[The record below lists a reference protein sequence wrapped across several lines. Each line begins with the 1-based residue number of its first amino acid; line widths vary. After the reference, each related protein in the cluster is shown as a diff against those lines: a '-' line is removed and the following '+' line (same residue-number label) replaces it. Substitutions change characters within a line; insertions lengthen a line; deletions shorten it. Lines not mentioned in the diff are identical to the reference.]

1 MSDFDNLIKPA
12 DFDEVE
18 RLLSQE
24 RDTKRTTTT
33 GGKKPKQKTL
43 MEMLAGSN
51 DAAALARRLNVDPD
65 MSEKVIVPLLNF
77 LDKYG
82 VGGAVSESPTAQAA
96 SGLIEFLTDIT
107 PVVKESMDYFAGRQ
121 KELSQTDL
129 DFLNQI
135 KEAQTADMDGLFIGE
150 TMEDEV
156 PEPQPVAP
164 AQPKQQKGQIPHDT
178 DPFRDGVDW
187 LSVIGDEPKPKVI
200 VDEGPSEAYITGLER
215 LAAESG
221 MTMDQ
226 IKKSDRQNKT
236 NTYGRG
242 EVEIDYSNA
251 FTIDLGLEKI
261 NAAMDGEKKRLASQS
276 KVEFDEDLPTP
287 DSVGGYD
294 PLGEPNYTI
303 PSFTGVLDTVD
314 DLADSAGVDLT
325 ETPWNEDS
333 YDPASDDISLTTDTE
348 VETDDSDE

>member
-1 MSDFDNLIKPA
+1 MSDFDNLIKPD

-18 RLLSQE
+18 RLLAQE
-24 RDTKRTTTT
+24 RAAKSASA

-51 DAAALARRLNVDPD
+51 DAAALARKLNVDPD

-82 VGGAVSESPTAQAA
+82 VGGAVAESPTAQAA
-96 SGLIEFLTDIT
+96 SGLLEFLTDIT
-107 PVVKESMDYFAGRQ
+107 PVVRESMDYFSGRQ
-121 KELSQTDL
+121 KELSQQDL

-135 KEAQTADMDGLFIGE
+135 KEAQTGDMDGLFIGDNIDE
-150 TMEDEV
+150 TP
-156 PEPQPVAP
+156 PEPVAQAPVVQQPQEGV
-164 AQPKQQKGQIPHDT
+164 IPNDV

-187 LSVIGDEPKPKVI
+187 EPVVGKPKKVE
-200 VDEGPSEAYITGLER
+200 VLPQTEPNEAYIQNLEK

-221 MTMDQ
+221 MTMSQ
-226 IKKSDRQNKT
+226 INQSDRQNKT
-236 NTYGRG
+236 NNHGRNQK
-242 EVEIDYSNA
+242 EVDYSDA

-261 NAAMDGEKKRLASQS
+261 NAAMDGEKKRLQQQS
-276 KVEFDEDLPTP
+276 KVEFDEAVPVP
-287 DSVGGYD
+287 DSATSFD

-314 DLADSAGVDLT
+314 ELADSAGVDLT
-325 ETPWNEDS
+325 DAPWNDDD
-333 YDPASDDISLTTDTE
+333 YDPADDG
-348 VETDDSDE
+348 VEYGSEELNDESGDE

>member
-24 RDTKRTTTT
+24 RDTKRTTAA
-33 GGKKPKQKTL
+33 GGKKAKQKSL

-164 AQPKQQKGQIPHDT
+164 AQPTHQKGQIPHDT

-187 LSVIGDEPKPKVI
+187 LSVIGDEPKPKVLI
-200 VDEGPSEAYITGLER
+200 DEGPSEAYITGLER

-242 EVEIDYSNA
+242 ETEIDYSNA

-348 VETDDSDE
+348 VETDDGDE

>member
-1 MSDFDNLIKPA
+1 MSDFDNLIQPA

-18 RLLSQE
+18 RLLSQD
-24 RDTKRTTTT
+24 RDTKRTSTA
-33 GGKKPKQKTL
+33 GGKKAKQKTL

-51 DAAALARRLNVDPD
+51 DAGALARRLNVDPD

-96 SGLIEFLTDIT
+96 TGLIEFLTDIT

-121 KELSQTDL
+121 KELSQKDL

-135 KEAQTADMDGLFIGE
+135 KDAQTENMDGLFIGE
-150 TMEDEV
+150 VIEDAEEPAPI
-156 PEPQPVAP
+156 PEPQAI
-164 AQPKQQKGQIPHDT
+164 KGQIPNDV
-178 DPFRDGVDW
+178 DPFSEGVDW
-187 LSVIGDEPKPKVI
+187 ESVIGVKKKI
-200 VDEGPSEAYITGLER
+200 VPFKSIEPSEAYIQGLER

-226 IKKSDRQNKT
+226 IKKSDRQTKT
-236 NTYGRG
+236 NTFGRG
-242 EVEIDYSNA
+242 GEEIDYSDA

-261 NAAMDGEKKRLASQS
+261 NAAMAGEKKRLSLTS
-276 KVEFDEDLPTP
+276 KVDFETTDELPVP
-287 DSVGGYD
+287 DSVEGYE

-303 PSFTGVLDTVD
+303 PSFTGILATVD
-314 DLADSAGVDLT
+314 DLADNAGVDLT
-325 ETPWNEDS
+325 ETPWNDDD
-333 YDPASDDISLTTDTE
+333 YDPASDEITLTTDKE
-348 VETDDSDE
+348 VEDDDVKE

>member
-18 RLLSQE
+18 RLLSQD
-24 RDTKRTTTT
+24 RDTKRTSTTS
-33 GGKKPKQKTL
+33 GKKAKQKTL

-51 DAAALARRLNVDPD
+51 DAGALARKLNVDPD

-82 VGGAVSESPTAQAA
+82 VGGAVSDSPTAQAA
-96 SGLIEFLTDIT
+96 TGLIEFLTDIT

-135 KEAQTADMDGLFIGE
+135 KDAQTENMDGLFIGE
-150 TMEDEV
+150 NLEEEV
-156 PEPQPVAP
+156 VVEPAPIPEP
-164 AQPKQQKGQIPHDT
+164 KTQKGQIPNDV
-178 DPFRDGVDW
+178 DPFSEGVDW
-187 LSVIGDEPKPKVI
+187 ESVIGVKKTITPLTME
-200 VDEGPSEAYITGLER
+200 PSESYIQGLER

-226 IKKSDRQNKT
+226 IKKSDRQTKT
-236 NTYGRG
+236 NTFGRG
-242 EVEIDYSNA
+242 GAEIDYSNA

-261 NAAMDGEKKRLASQS
+261 NSAMEGEKKRMKSSSL
-276 KVEFDEDLPTP
+276 VDFEVTDELPVP
-287 DSVGGYD
+287 DSVEGYD

-303 PSFTGVLDTVD
+303 PSFTGTLATVD
-314 DLADSAGVDLT
+314 DLSNSAGVDLT
-325 ETPWNEDS
+325 ETPWNDDD
-333 YDPASDDISLTTDTE
+333 YDPASDEITLTTDKE
-348 VETDDSDE
+348 VEVDDSGE

>member
-1 MSDFDNLIKPA
+1 MSDFDNLIKPD

-18 RLLSQE
+18 RLLAQE
-24 RDTKRTTTT
+24 RAAKTGSG

-51 DAAALARRLNVDPD
+51 DAAALARKLNVDPD

-82 VGGAVSESPTAQAA
+82 VGGAVAESPTAQAA
-96 SGLIEFLTDIT
+96 SGLLEFLTDIT
-107 PVVKESMDYFAGRQ
+107 PVVRESMDYFSGKQR
-121 KELSQTDL
+121 ELSQQDL

-135 KEAQTADMDGLFIGE
+135 KDAQTGDMDGLFIGDNIE
-150 TMEDEV
+150 TV
-156 PEPQPVAP
+156 PEPVAAP
-164 AQPKQQKGQIPHDT
+164 APVVEQNTEGVIPNDV

-187 LSVIGDEPKPKVI
+187 ESVVGKPKKVEVI
-200 VDEGPSEAYITGLER
+200 PEAEPNEAYIQNLER

-221 MTMDQ
+221 MTMNQ
-226 IKKSDRQNKT
+226 INQSDRQNKT
-236 NTYGRG
+236 NNHGRNQK
-242 EVEIDYSNA
+242 EVDYSDA

-261 NAAMDGEKKRLASQS
+261 NAAMDGEKKRLQQQS
-276 KVEFDEDLPTP
+276 KVEFDEAVPVP
-287 DSVGGYD
+287 DSATSFD

-314 DLADSAGVDLT
+314 ELADSAGVDLT
-325 ETPWNEDS
+325 DAPWNDDD
-333 YDPASDDISLTTDTE
+333 YDPVDDGVEYGSEE
-348 VETDDSDE
+348 VDDESGDE

>member
-1 MSDFDNLIKPA
+1 MSDFDNLIQPA

-18 RLLSQE
+18 RLLSQD
-24 RDTKRTTTT
+24 RDTKRSTA
-33 GGKKPKQKTL
+33 GGKKAKQKTL

-51 DAAALARRLNVDPD
+51 DAGALARRLNVDPD

-96 SGLIEFLTDIT
+96 TGLIEFLTDIT

-121 KELSQTDL
+121 KELSQKDL

-135 KEAQTADMDGLFIGE
+135 KDAQTENMDGLFIGE
-150 TMEDEV
+150 VIEEV
-156 PEPQPVAP
+156 AEEPAPIPEPQAI
-164 AQPKQQKGQIPHDT
+164 KGQIPNDV
-178 DPFRDGVDW
+178 DPFSEGVDW
-187 LSVIGDEPKPKVI
+187 ESVIGVKKKI
-200 VDEGPSEAYITGLER
+200 VPFKIEPSEAYIQGLER

-226 IKKSDRQNKT
+226 IKKSDRQTKT
-236 NTYGRG
+236 NTFGRG
-242 EVEIDYSNA
+242 GEEIDYSDA

-261 NAAMDGEKKRLASQS
+261 NAAMAGEKKRLSLTS
-276 KVEFDEDLPTP
+276 KVDFETTDELPVP
-287 DSVGGYD
+287 DSVEGYE

-303 PSFTGVLDTVD
+303 PSFTGILATVD
-314 DLADSAGVDLT
+314 DLADNAGVDLT
-325 ETPWNEDS
+325 ETPWNDDD
-333 YDPASDDISLTTDTE
+333 YDPASDEITLTTDKE
-348 VETDDSDE
+348 VEDDDVKE

>member
-18 RLLSQE
+18 RLLSQD
-24 RDTKRTTTT
+24 RDTKRTSTA
-33 GGKKPKQKTL
+33 GGKKAKQKTL
-43 MEMLAGSN
+43 MEMLSGSN
-51 DAAALARRLNVDPD
+51 DAGALARRLNVDPD

-96 SGLIEFLTDIT
+96 TGLIEFLTDIT

-135 KEAQTADMDGLFIGE
+135 KDAQTENMDGLFIGE
-150 TMEDEV
+150 VIEEVDE
-156 PEPQPVAP
+156 EPKPTLP
-164 AQPKQQKGQIPHDT
+164 AETPKGQIPNDV
-178 DPFRDGVDW
+178 DPFSEGVDW
-187 LSVIGDEPKPKVI
+187 ASVIGVKKKV
-200 VDEGPSEAYITGLER
+200 VPFKAQPSEAYIQGLER
-215 LAAESG
+215 LANESG

-226 IKKSDRQNKT
+226 IKKSDRQTKT

-242 EVEIDYSNA
+242 GEEIDYSDA
-251 FTIDLGLEKI
+251 FTFDLGLEKI
-261 NAAMDGEKKRLASQS
+261 NAAMDGEKKRLSLTS
-276 KVEFDEDLPTP
+276 KVDFESTDELPVP
-287 DSVGGYD
+287 DSVGGYE

-303 PSFTGVLDTVD
+303 PSFTGILATVD
-314 DLADSAGVDLT
+314 SLADNAGVDLT
-325 ETPWNEDS
+325 ETPWNDDD
-333 YDPASDDISLTTDTE
+333 YDPASDEITLTTDKE
-348 VETDDSDE
+348 VEPYDGDE

>member
-18 RLLSQE
+18 RLLSQD
-24 RDTKRTTTT
+24 RDTKRTSNKS
-33 GGKKPKQKTL
+33 GKKEKQKTL

-51 DAAALARRLNVDPD
+51 DAGALARKLNVDPD

-96 SGLIEFLTDIT
+96 TGLIEFLTDIT

-135 KEAQTADMDGLFIGE
+135 KDAQTEDMDGLFIGE
-150 TMEDEV
+150 VIEEV
-156 PEPQPVAP
+156 VEEPVPIPEP
-164 AQPKQQKGQIPHDT
+164 KTQKGQIPNDV
-178 DPFRDGVDW
+178 DPFSEGVDW
-187 LSVIGDEPKPKVI
+187 ESVIGVKKKV
-200 VDEGPSEAYITGLER
+200 VPFKVQPSEAYIQGLER

-226 IKKSDRQNKT
+226 IKKSDRQTKT
-236 NTYGRG
+236 NTFGRG
-242 EVEIDYSNA
+242 EAEIDYSDA

-261 NAAMDGEKKRLASQS
+261 NAAMDGEKKRMKASS
-276 KVEFDEDLPTP
+276 KVDFESTDDLPVP
-287 DSVGGYD
+287 DSVDGYE
-294 PLGEPNYTI
+294 PLEEPNYTT
-303 PSFTGVLDTVD
+303 PSFTGILATVD
-314 DLADSAGVDLT
+314 DLADNAGVDLT
-325 ETPWNEDS
+325 ETPWNDDD
-333 YDPASDDISLTTDTE
+333 YDPASDEISLTTDNE
-348 VETDDSDE
+348 VENDDSDE